1 MPSRRQVLSWMAL
14 SGAGLMLNGCAA
26 PTARKTAA
34 AELPELGTQ
43 ADPRYDALRR
53 GYNQRIETF
62 PLASALCT
70 STREVAACV
79 RFARRRNLPIAVRSG
94 GHSMEGFSSNNG
106 GLVLNLSQLNHIAL
120 RDDNCV
126 RTGPGSTLSQLND
139 VLLPQ
144 GRLLP
149 AGSCGSVGIG
159 GLTLGGG
166 YGFFS
171 RQYGLTCDHL
181 REAIMVDGDG
191 EIRSTR
197 DDPRLLWALRGGGA
211 GNF

>member
-1 MPSRRQVLSWMAL
+1 
-14 SGAGLMLNGCAA
+14 
-26 PTARKTAA
+26 
-34 AELPELGTQ
+34 
-43 ADPRYDALRR
+43 ALRR
-53 GYNQRIETF
+53 GYNKRIETF
-62 PLASALCT
+62 PLAIALCT

-120 RDDNCV
+120 RDANCV
-126 RTGPGSTLSQLND
+126 RTGPGSTLSQLNY

-159 GLTLGGG
+159 GLSLGGG
-166 YGFFS
+166 YGFF
-171 RQYGLTCDHL
+171 RRRCDGW
-181 REAIMVDGDG
+181 R
-191 EIRSTR
+191 
-197 DDPRLLWALRGGGA
+197 RGGAVRWTSA
-211 GNF
+211 GGRSAATTVSSAARTAAPAITCARRSWSMATAKSVRRAMIRVCCGPCAVAAPAISASSPI